1 MVVEPPQQD
10 LLRGQLVKVLLHLAL
25 LHEVNQVRAALS
37 PYQEQDKKRGEKG
50 QKKKRKKKKRKKNKR
65 AADFGTAYI
74 YSSTA
79 VYQGKYKYTPDTM
92 HSIHRE

>member
-50 QKKKRKKKKRKKNKR
+50 QKKKRKKNKR

>member
-50 QKKKRKKKKRKKNKR
+50 KKKKRKKNKR